1 MKKLITIFGPG
12 DCMPESSLYQDA
24 ERLGSMLAE
33 AGFGI
38 VNGGYEG
45 VMEAVSKGAHS
56 SGGRVIGVTAE
67 VYFARGK
74 AANAYI
80 GKEIKVKSAIDRMM
94 ELLDLADAFVACGI
108 SPGTLSEVSVAWD
121 FMSKHFIE
129 EKPCILI
136 GEQWKKLCGVLFLQD
151 GYKGKEHFVTFAGS
165 PDEAV
170 EKILAVLGKQMKL
183 PELNIIV

>member
-12 DCMPESSLYQDA
+12 ESEPESPLYQDA
-24 ERLGSMLAE
+24 ERLGALLAD

-56 SGGRVIGVTAE
+56 AGGRVIGVTAE

-74 AANAYI
+74 AANAFI
-80 GKEIKVKSAIDRMM
+80 NKEIKVKSAIDRMM

-108 SPGTLSEVSVAWD
+108 SPGTLSEISIAWD
-121 FMSKHFIE
+121 FMEKQFIE
-129 EKPCILI
+129 KKPCILI
-136 GEQWKKLCGVLFLQD
+136 GEEWKKLCDILFTQD
-151 GYKGKEHFVTFAGS
+151 TYKGKEHFVTFAQS
-165 PDEAV
+165 SDEAV
-170 EKILAVLGKQMKL
+170 EKILAVFGKQMNL